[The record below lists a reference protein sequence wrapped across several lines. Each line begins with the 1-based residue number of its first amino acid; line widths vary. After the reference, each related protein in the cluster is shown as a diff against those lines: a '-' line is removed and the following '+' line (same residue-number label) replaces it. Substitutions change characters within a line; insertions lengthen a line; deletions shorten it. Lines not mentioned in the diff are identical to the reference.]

1 MPVPIALDMNR
12 QHQSDTS
19 PGEVPGRTHDP
30 AKLRVWAD
38 RLERLAVMGDAEL
51 PADPRDY
58 PGWIAYFKDEAGHR
72 RAVDPLLLAFRI
84 RQSRN
89 PSTPAFTPLPAV
101 STEIP
106 EKPDLKL
113 WRSLLTLTASHRT
126 KHHGTTNTDSNQ
138 PNDAGVKINDIIIN
152 NNTPQPATL
161 GTPSGAIEVW
171 TETDLC
177 ALHALGWLATLSTCD
192 ATRAAIRDRVRLAV
206 IWHLEHIQPDNATNH
221 PWAVH
226 LFAAA
231 GCEHDSP
238 HASEADLFA
247 QTLAH
252 NSLVSMGRPD
262 RISAHILADAAA
274 WMRSASRST
283 LNDQR

>member
-1 MPVPIALDMNR
+1 MNR
-12 QHQSDTS
+12 QRQSDTS
-19 PGEVPGRTHDP
+19 PGDDAGQTHDQ

-38 RLERLAVMGDAEL
+38 RLERLAAMGDAEL
-51 PADPRDY
+51 PTDPRDSH
-58 PGWIAYFKDEAGHR
+58 GWIANFKDEADHR
-72 RAVDPLLLAFRI
+72 RAVDPLLLTFRI
-84 RQSRN
+84 RQSFN
-89 PSTPAFTPLPAV
+89 PSVSTFTPLPAGIAE
-101 STEIP
+101 TP
-106 EKPDLKL
+106 KKPDLKL
-113 WRSLLTLTASHRT
+113 WRSLLDLTVPQRIE
-126 KHHGTTNTDSNQ
+126 HHGTTNTDSNQ
-138 PNDAGVKINDIIIN
+138 PHDAGVIINDIISN

-161 GTPSGAIEVW
+161 DTPSGAIEVW

-177 ALHALGWLATLSTCD
+177 ALHALGWLSMLSTCD
-192 ATRAAIRDRVRLAV
+192 ATRTAIRNRVRLAV

-231 GCEHDSP
+231 GCEPDSP

-252 NSLVSMGRPD
+252 NALVSMGRPD

-274 WMRSASRST
+274 WMRSALRST
-283 LNDQR
+283 LNNQR